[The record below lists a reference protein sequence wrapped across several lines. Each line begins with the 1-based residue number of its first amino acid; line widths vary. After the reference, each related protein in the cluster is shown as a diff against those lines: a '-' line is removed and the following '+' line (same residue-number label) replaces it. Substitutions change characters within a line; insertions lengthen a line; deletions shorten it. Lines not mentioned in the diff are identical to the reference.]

1 MVQYIRRKIGGASGD
16 KCDVSW
22 SELESR
28 PCLAYAL
35 PHAAM
40 NRRRRLFAFSFA
52 IVRPTAR
59 LFVHATLAALL
70 AAAWTH
76 SVNAQASG
84 GGLAMPRNEAREK
97 TLLDQVTVP
106 SGFKATLFAAP
117 PIAMYPVCL
126 TATVEGVVFVCV
138 DPNLS
143 LTATKGRGKVVRLV
157 DDNHDGAAD
166 RYSVFAEM
174 DSPRGLAYDGSTL
187 YVMHPPNLSAYRD
200 TTGDG
205 VADMSETIV
214 SGLGFGLDFRGADHT
229 TNGITLGI
237 DGFLYI
243 AVGDYGYRKAVGK
256 DGTTISHRG
265 GGVVRV
271 RTDGTGLELY
281 AEGTR
286 NIYDLAVDP
295 FLNVFTR
302 DNTNDGDGWDIRLHY
317 LPMGAHLGYPMYYK
331 NFAIEQMQSLADYG
345 NGSGTGG
352 LWVHDPGFPKD
363 YGNNLY
369 TADWLLNQVTRH
381 PLTAKGASFDVKQED
396 FVKVPHPADMAMDGQ
411 SNMFIASLYGGNYTY
426 EGDTV
431 GYVVRVSPANAVF
444 KPRALIASLSDVA
457 LRTWLVDANA
467 EYRLRAQREI
477 LRRGSKAPV
486 VSALQALVLNK
497 REPAYAR
504 VAAMFTLAQLVGAQ
518 SHTTLRAATNDPAV
532 KAWAL
537 RAMVDNK
544 ARLTGVN
551 SAQFVQALKDS
562 SARVQVAALSA
573 LARLNAKDAAPA
585 IVPLTGSRDATVAHI
600 AVNAL
605 VSMVGSEA
613 ALAALDGTSPPI
625 RAGALRALER
635 MHDVRTVRTL
645 IAHAAPRNAAGA
657 LEIKHDVIVALAR
670 LFHRESDWNGEWWG
684 TRPSFIGPYFAPA
697 KWEMSDEI
705 GDVLLNAMSV
715 TSAIG
720 GTAQASLIAEFVKNR
735 VLPAGTTASLFA
747 GPSGT
752 QVMRALVGFSTVPA
766 SAMRTIAT
774 LSARDAQAY
783 AAVAQLL
790 AARANYVEGA
800 LPLLT
805 DAALKATLS
814 DSLRAQLIDLIA
826 TLPGRPGLEATTG
839 VLSKVNP
846 AITPAGTP
854 ATPLEIS
861 WRRFVGDRRRL
872 QELDYFVDLSRSAD
886 SSARTLAFAV
896 LLQSV
901 RGARTAPAVNEKVQ
915 PVLTSAWTSRAA
927 ASDLVRAVSIMR
939 LEAAYG
945 PQLEAF
951 RARAGLP
958 NGASALNWQ
967 PLFNGR
973 DLKDWDI
980 KFTNHALGE
989 NFRNTFRVEN
999 GLLAVR
1005 YDQWP
1010 DFNGE
1015 FGHIFYKQPF
1025 SHYMVAVEYRF
1036 TGEQVAGAGSGLSW
1050 AVRNNGI
1057 MVHSQSAASMGL
1069 KQDFPI
1075 SLEVQL
1081 LGGMSKGTRT
1091 TANLCTPGTHIVMS
1105 DKLVTTHCINSSS
1118 VTFNGD
1124 GWVRVEAM
1132 VLGDS
1137 ILKHIVNGDTV
1148 LTYSKPQMGGGSANN
1163 TNPGELVNGKML
1175 TEGFITLQ
1183 AESAPVEFR
1192 KVELVNLKGCTNPA
1206 DANYKAYFVKS
1217 DPAACRKR

>member
-1 MVQYIRRKIGGASGD
+1 M
-16 KCDVSW
+16 
-22 SELESR
+22 SR
-28 PCLAYAL
+28 CKGPFDSSNALVRSAARFAALAAITTCLTFATATYSATAQAL
-35 PHAAM
+35 PGG
-40 NRRRRLFAFSFA
+40 
-52 IVRPTAR
+52 I
-59 LFVHATLAALL
+59 
-70 AAAWTH
+70 
-76 SVNAQASG
+76 SV
-84 GGLAMPRNEAREK
+84 PRNEARET
-97 TLLDQVTVP
+97 TLLEQVSVP
-106 SGFKATLFAAP
+106 DGFKATLFAAP
-117 PIAMYPVCL
+117 PVAMYPVCL

-157 DDNHDGAAD
+157 DINNDGTAD
-166 RYSVFAEM
+166 RYTVFAEM
-174 DSPRGLAYDGSTL
+174 DSPRGLAYDGRTM
-187 YVMHPPNLSAYRD
+187 YVMHPPTLTAYRD

-205 VADMSETIV
+205 VADVSEDIV
-214 SGLGFGLDFRGADHT
+214 TGLGFGLDFRGADHT

-237 DGFLYI
+237 DGFIYI

-286 NIYDLAVDP
+286 NIYDVAVDP

-317 LPMGAHLGYPMYYK
+317 LPMGAHMGYPMYYK
-331 NFAIEQMQSLADYG
+331 HFANEQMQSLADYG

-352 LWVHDPGFPKD
+352 LWVHDPGFPTD

-369 TADWLLNQVTRH
+369 TADWLLNQITRH
-381 PLTAKGASFDVKQED
+381 PLTTKGASFNAKQEG

-411 SNMFIASLYGGNYTY
+411 SNMYVASLYGGDYTY
-426 EGDTV
+426 SGDTV
-431 GYVVRVSPANAVF
+431 GYIVRVSPANAVY
-444 KPRALIASLSDVA
+444 KPRAAVSSLSDVA

-467 EYRLRAQREI
+467 EYRLQAQREI

-504 VAAMFTLAQLVGAQ
+504 VAAMFTLSQLVGAQ
-518 SHTTLRAATNDPAV
+518 ARVTLQNAASDPII

-544 ARLTGVN
+544 SQLDGMG
-551 SAQFVQALKDS
+551 SALFVQALRDT
-562 SARVQVAALSA
+562 SARVQTAALAA
-573 LARLNAKDAAPA
+573 LARLHAKDAAAA
-585 IVPLTGSRDATVAHI
+585 IVPLTGSSDATVAHI

-605 VSMVGSEA
+605 VSVGGSEA
-613 ALAALDGTSPPI
+613 ALAVLNETTPLI

-635 MHDVRTVRTL
+635 MHDVRSVRLL
-645 IAHAAPRNAAGA
+645 IPQASPRNSAGA
-657 LEIKHDVIVALAR
+657 FEIKQDVIIALAR
-670 LFHRESDWNGEWWG
+670 LFHREADWNGEWWG

-705 GDVLLNAMSV
+705 GDVLLDALSV
-715 TSAIG
+715 TNAPGSAAPA
-720 GTAQASLIAEFVKNR
+720 TLIAEFVKNR
-735 VLPAGTTASLFA
+735 VLPAGTTASLFV
-747 GPSGT
+747 GPVGGEA
-752 QVMRALVGFSTVPA
+752 MRAMVGSSTVPA
-766 SAMRTIAT
+766 NAIRMLST
-774 LSARDAQAY
+774 LNAGNAQGN
-783 AAVAQLL
+783 AAVARLL
-790 AARANYVEGA
+790 AAQPSIADGA
-800 LPLLT
+800 LPLVR
-805 DAALKATLS
+805 DGAMSSTLS
-814 DSLRAQLIDLIA
+814 DSLRAQLI
-826 TLPGRPGLEATTG
+826 TLLAAMPGRPGLDASTG
-839 VLSKVNP
+839 VLATVNP
-846 AITPAGTP
+846 AVTPTGTP
-854 ATPLEIS
+854 AAPMEAA

-872 QELDYFVDLSRSAD
+872 QELDYFIDLSRSAD
-886 SSARTLAFAV
+886 SSLRTLAFAV

-901 RGARTAPAVNEKVQ
+901 RGGRAAAAVNEKVQ
-915 PVLTSAWTSRAA
+915 PVLTAAWASRAA

-945 PQLEAF
+945 PQLAAYG
-951 RARAGLP
+951 ARAGASGSAANNNANDNASSAP
-958 NGASALNWQ
+958 AGGVRNAATSALQWQ
-967 PLFNGR
+967 PLFNGK

-980 KFTNHALGE
+980 KFTNHPLGD

-1025 SHYMVAVEYRF
+1025 SHYIVAVEYRF
-1036 TGEQVAGAGSGLSW
+1036 TGDQVTGAGNGLSW
-1050 AVRNNGI
+1050 AIRNNGI

-1081 LGGMSKGTRT
+1081 LGGLGKGPRP
-1091 TANLCTPGTHIVMS
+1091 TANLCTPGTHVVMH

-1118 VTFNGD
+1118 ITYDGD
-1124 GWVRVEAM
+1124 GWVRVETM

-1137 ILKHIVNGDTV
+1137 VLKHIVNGDTV
-1148 LTYSKPQMGGGSANN
+1148 LTYTKPQMGGGSANN
-1163 TNPGELVNGKML
+1163 TNPGVLVNGKML
-1175 TEGFITLQ
+1175 SEGFLSLQ

-1192 KVELVNLKGCTNPA
+1192 KVELVNLKGCTNPV
-1206 DANYKAYFVKS
+1206 DANYQPYFVKS